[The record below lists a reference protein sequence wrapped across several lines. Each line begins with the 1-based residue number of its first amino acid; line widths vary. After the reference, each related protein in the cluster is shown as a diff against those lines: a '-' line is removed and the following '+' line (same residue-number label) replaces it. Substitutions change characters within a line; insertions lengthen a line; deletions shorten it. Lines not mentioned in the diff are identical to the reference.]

1 MKLKK
6 LIISSIVGFSLILTG
21 CNNSQFPTPTEIN
34 SETPSEI
41 SSIDTIEPVKP
52 TEVLTPTPSL
62 PAVASINGVS
72 ILKSDFEDELKR
84 YLTATSNLGQETNE
98 EQAKEIVL
106 SSMEETV
113 ILAIGAHDSGYV
125 LDDNTFE
132 EKLTQLIA
140 DSGGEDQFNYWL
152 SSNFYSQESFQRL
165 YRLELEATWMR
176 DQIISQVPT
185 SEEQI
190 RARQILVSGESLAD
204 DIYSRLQNGADFDYF
219 AWGYDLLSGGELG
232 WFPRDYLV
240 LPQIEEAV
248 FALQPGEYTS
258 VIESTYGYHI
268 VQVMERELD
277 RPLTQDAL
285 IQKQKNALRFWLD
298 DKLAES
304 TIVLN

>member
-1 MKLKK
+1 MKLKN
-6 LIISSIVGFSLILTG
+6 LVISSIIALGLILTG
-21 CNNSQFPTPTEIN
+21 CNNSQSPTATENN
-34 SETPSEI
+34 SGTPPEI
-41 SSIDTIEPVKP
+41 STTEANETIEPSV
-52 TEVLTPTPSL
+52 VVTPTPKL
-62 PAVASINGVS
+62 PAVASVNGVN
-72 ILKSDFEDELKR
+72 ILQSDFDDELKR
-84 YLTATSNLGQETNE
+84 YSTAATNLGQEVNE
-98 EQAKEIVL
+98 DQAKATVL

-113 ILAIGAHDSGYV
+113 ILAIGARDEGFI
-125 LDDNTFE
+125 LDDATFE

-140 DSGGEDQFNYWL
+140 DSGGEDQFNNWL
-152 SSNFYSQESFQRL
+152 STNFYSQESFQRL
-165 YRLELEATWMR
+165 YRLDLEATWMR
-176 DQIISQVPT
+176 DQILNQVPT
-185 SEEQI
+185 REDQI
-190 RARQILVSGESLAD
+190 RARQILVSSKSLAD
-204 DIYSRLQNGADFDYF
+204 DIYNQLQNGADFDYY

-285 IQKQKNALRFWLD
+285 IQKQKKALRSWLD
-298 DKLAES
+298 EKLAGS